1 MDIHEELENWE
12 KVRYRMREEGI
23 EYCFRHYSRFEEI
36 EDNTFHHLRQLLIDA
51 MDRMEYLV
59 HTRIDDLY
67 TKIEESE

>member
-12 KVRYRMREEGI
+12 KVQYRMREEGI

-36 EDNTFHHLRQLLIDA
+36 EDNTFHYLRQLLIDA
-51 MDRMEYLV
+51 MDRMDTLV
-59 HTRIDDLY
+59 HTRIDELQ